1 MFAKRRFFDSFQLK
15 LIAACAMLIDHTAHV
30 FFPAAIYMRCIGRI
44 AFPIF
49 AFMIAEGYIKTKSVG
64 WYLFRLLIFSLLA
77 QVPYSLMLG
86 NYDSIQLNVI
96 FTLMLGLASIFSI
109 ENGNR
114 FIAFIAPLAFA
125 LIAEFTGMDHGAF
138 GVLMVI
144 AFFYTRNSD
153 SEKYTVVSILILLFS
168 SSYMLRYGINNYAW
182 IIILFYFL
190 PLPIIHLYNGAKGVS
205 NSFTR
210 WFFYVFYP
218 AHMLLL
224 VILNKIT
231 RSIFLLSK

>member
-1 MFAKRRFFDSFQLK
+1 
-15 LIAACAMLIDHTAHV
+15 MLIDHTAHV

-64 WYLFRLLIFSLLA
+64 WYLFRLLVFSLLA

-114 FIAFIAPLAFA
+114 FIAFIAPLSFA
-125 LIAEFTGMDHGAF
+125 LIAE
-138 GVLMVI
+138 
-144 AFFYTRNSD
+144 
-153 SEKYTVVSILILLFS
+153 
-168 SSYMLRYGINNYAW
+168 
-182 IIILFYFL
+182 
-190 PLPIIHLYNGAKGVS
+190 
-205 NSFTR
+205 
-210 WFFYVFYP
+210 
-218 AHMLLL
+218 
-224 VILNKIT
+224 
-231 RSIFLLSK
+231 